1 MFLFISYSPLLWSQ
15 PFYFQGILSH
25 AKPKGGLNKIILCQ
39 VMEFGLKLIFL
50 RKFIWSKNDHY
61 HSVLL
66 TPFLRCWKPNPIFF
80 SLTRGIKMQHI
91 LLVLIEY
98 YVLNVRRNRYFLMLI
113 NNIVRICEGAR
124 EWKTNEGNGVKTEQ
138 VCLQNKLYENTF
150 VTWTK

>member
-1 MFLFISYSPLLWSQ
+1 
-15 PFYFQGILSH
+15 
-25 AKPKGGLNKIILCQ
+25 
-39 VMEFGLKLIFL
+39 
-50 RKFIWSKNDHY
+50 
-61 HSVLL
+61 
-66 TPFLRCWKPNPIFF
+66 
-80 SLTRGIKMQHI
+80 MQHI

-113 NNIVRICEGAR
+113 NNIVINRHWICEGAR